1 MAFHRYEQITIVEF
15 EPNSELQTNG
25 KDEFK
30 ICDTD
35 GTILIYYNS
44 ISNDS
49 LIHLV
54 LQLRG
59 DKPVIYLYPEKDN
72 FGVIVNVRIEK
83 EDGEI
88 ASRYPAIRNNENNI
102 GELHIFQ
109 ADIQIDDF

>member
-35 GTILIYYNS
+35 ETILIYYNS

-54 LQLRG
+54 LQFKIC
-59 DKPVIYLYPEKDN
+59 DTDEKDN
-72 FGVIVNVRIEK
+72 FGVIVNVRMEK
-83 EDGEI
+83 EESEI
-88 ASRYPAIRNNENNI
+88 ASRYPAIRNNANNI

-109 ADIQIDDF
+109 ADIQIDDFLKKK